1 MRVLVTIYLCR
12 LERLLRVIFI
22 LLCKSQSIFMWIGF
36 LFYISKGALT
46 YQNGIVLNS
55 KIRVIIQYTY
65 FAF

>member
-1 MRVLVTIYLCR
+1 
-12 LERLLRVIFI
+12 
-22 LLCKSQSIFMWIGF
+22 MWVGF

-55 KIRVIIQYTY
+55 KMRVIIQYTY